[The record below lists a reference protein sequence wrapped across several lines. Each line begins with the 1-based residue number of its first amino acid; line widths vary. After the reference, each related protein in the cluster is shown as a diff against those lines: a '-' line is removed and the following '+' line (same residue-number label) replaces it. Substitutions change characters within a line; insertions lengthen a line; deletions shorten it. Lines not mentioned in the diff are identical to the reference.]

1 MGRAAGESVGVRSI
15 LADPAVGSV
24 VAVALVMMV
33 GVGLVLPVLPLYAR
47 SFGVGYGGVGVLIGA
62 YGLARLGADLAAGLV
77 VDRIGERRA
86 AAVGLASLAVFAL
99 ATGLAPSFPVA
110 VACWAAAGVGSA
122 VVFAAL
128 YSHLLRAVPGERMAR
143 TLSIFYGSFNA
154 GVIAG
159 GFLGGVLAHHLG
171 LAAPLLFD
179 AGLAAL
185 AAILC
190 LRLLPALAPPAAA
203 GPVGARGLRGLGGL
217 LRTPGLLTVAA
228 ANLAYMWMVAAVFDT
243 LVPLFAQDELGMST
257 VGIGVVF
264 AVALAAEFAVLYPAG
279 AAADRHGRRAVLI
292 PALAA
297 LAAATCV
304 LGLASTPL
312 VFGVLIALLGIA
324 SGVAGV
330 PPGAMLA
337 DVAVPGQAGAS
348 VGVFRFFGDLGFTLG
363 PLAAGFASS
372 AVGFGAAFVLA
383 SVPTAVALALVARAP
398 ETMRPPPA

>member
-1 MGRAAGESVGVRSI
+1 MGRAAGHSVGVRSI
-15 LADPAVGSV
+15 LADPAVGPV

-47 SFGVGYGGVGVLIGA
+47 SFNVGYGGVGVLIGA
-62 YGLARLGADLAAGLV
+62 YGLARLCADLVAGLV

-86 AAVGLASLAVFAL
+86 AAAGLASLAVFAL

-143 TLSIFYGSFNA
+143 TLSVFYGSFNA
-154 GVIAG
+154 GVVAG

-185 AAILC
+185 AAVLC
-190 LRLLPALAPPAAA
+190 LRLLPALPRPAA
-203 GPVGARGLRGLGGL
+203 GPAGTRGLRGLGGL
-217 LRTPGLLTVAA
+217 LRTPGLLTVAI

-279 AAADRHGRRAVLI
+279 AAADRHGRRAVLV

-297 LAAATCV
+297 LAVATCV
-304 LGLASTPL
+304 LGLASTPV

-383 SVPTAVALALVARAP
+383 SIPTAVALALVARAP

>member
-47 SFGVGYGGVGVLIGA
+47 SFGVGYGGVGILVGA
-62 YGLARLGADLAAGLV
+62 YGLARLGADLVAGLV

-86 AAVGLASLAVFAL
+86 AAPGLASLAVFAL

-128 YSHLLRAVPGERMAR
+128 YSHLLRAVPGQRMAR
-143 TLSIFYGSFNA
+143 TLSVFYGSFNA
-154 GVIAG
+154 GVVAG

-185 AAILC
+185 AAVLC
-190 LRLLPALAPPAAA
+190 LRLLPALPRPAA
-203 GPVGARGLRGLGGL
+203 GPAGPRGVRGLGGL
-217 LRTPGLLTVAA
+217 LRTPGLLTVAV

-279 AAADRHGRRAVLI
+279 AAADRHGRRAVLV

-304 LGLASTPL
+304 LGLASTPV

>member
-47 SFGVGYGGVGVLIGA
+47 SFGVGYGGVGILVGA
-62 YGLARLGADLAAGLV
+62 YGLARLGADLVAGLV

-86 AAVGLASLAVFAL
+86 AATGLASLAVFAL

-128 YSHLLRAVPGERMAR
+128 YSHLLRAVPGQRMAR
-143 TLSIFYGSFNA
+143 TLSVFYGSFNA
-154 GVIAG
+154 GVVAG

-185 AAILC
+185 AAVLC
-190 LRLLPALAPPAAA
+190 LRLLPALPRPAA
-203 GPVGARGLRGLGGL
+203 GPAGPRGVRGLGGL
-217 LRTPGLLTVAA
+217 LRTPGLLTVAV

-279 AAADRHGRRAVLI
+279 AAADRHGRRAVLV

-304 LGLASTPL
+304 LGLASTPV

>member
-1 MGRAAGESVGVRSI
+1 MERAAGQSVGVRSI

-47 SFGVGYGGVGVLIGA
+47 SFGVGYGGVGILVGA
-62 YGLARLGADLAAGLV
+62 YGLARLGADLVAGLV

-86 AAVGLASLAVFAL
+86 AAAGLASLAVFAL

-128 YSHLLRAVPGERMAR
+128 YSHLLRAVPGQRMAR
-143 TLSIFYGSFNA
+143 TLSVFYGSFNA
-154 GVIAG
+154 GVVAG

-185 AAILC
+185 AAVLC
-190 LRLLPALAPPAAA
+190 LRLLPALPRPAA
-203 GPVGARGLRGLGGL
+203 GPAGPRGVRGLGGL
-217 LRTPGLLTVAA
+217 LRTPGLLTVAV

-279 AAADRHGRRAVLI
+279 AAADRHGRRAVLV